1 MNQIGAFQAD
11 VWNLPM
17 SPRVQNLYELNK
29 LVGGRVKELE
39 GHALDG
45 IYVAFDDDEWD
56 FDSSVILRVGEKLL
70 TVLAVSGISTAIGIV
85 PVNADLGVGM
95 GYRAFGPLAVHF
107 GKRIERLYWRADSS
121 RHPLALGIELA
132 DGVHVRIGDG
142 GDTTIPTASTP
153 SSKEYPAEFDDI
165 MLSVG

>member
-1 MNQIGAFQAD
+1 MNQISVCQAD

-17 SPRVQNLYELNK
+17 SPRVQDLYELNE
-29 LVGGRVKELE
+29 LVGECVKELE
-39 GHALDG
+39 GHVLDG

-56 FDSSVILRVGEKLL
+56 FDSPVILRVGEKLL
-70 TVLAVSGISTAIGIV
+70 IVLAVSGISMAIGIV
-85 PVNADLGVGM
+85 PANADLGVGM
-95 GYRAFGPLAVHF
+95 EYRAFGPLAVHF

-132 DGVHVRIGDG
+132 DGAHVRIGDG
-142 GDTTIPTASTP
+142 GDITIPTAPAP

-165 MLSVG
+165 MLPVG

>member
-1 MNQIGAFQAD
+1 MNQTSAFQAG

-17 SPRVQNLYELNK
+17 SPRVQDLYKLNE
-29 LVGGRVKELE
+29 LVGKCVKELE
-39 GHALDG
+39 GHVLDG

-56 FDSSVILRVGEKLL
+56 IDSPVILRAGEKLL
-70 TVLAVSGISTAIGIV
+70 IVLAVSGISMAIGV
-85 PVNADLGVGM
+85 VSANADLGVGM
-95 GYRAFGPLAVHF
+95 EYRAFGPLAVHF

-132 DGVHVRIGDG
+132 DGAHMRIGDG
-142 GDTTIPTASTP
+142 GDITIPTAPAP

-165 MLSVG
+165 MLPVG

>member
-29 LVGGRVKELE
+29 L
-39 GHALDG
+39 
-45 IYVAFDDDEWD
+45 
-56 FDSSVILRVGEKLL
+56 
-70 TVLAVSGISTAIGIV
+70 V

>member
-17 SPRVQNLYELNK
+17 SPRVQDLYELNK
-29 LVGGRVKELE
+29 LVGKCVKEFE
-39 GHALDG
+39 GHVFDA

-56 FDSSVILRVGEKLL
+56 FDSPVILRVGEKLL
-70 TVLAVSGISTAIGIV
+70 IVLAVSGISMAIGIV
-85 PVNADLGVGM
+85 PANADLGVGM
-95 GYRAFGPLAVHF
+95 GYRVFGPLSVHF

-121 RHPLALGIELA
+121 RHPLALAIELA
-132 DGVHVRIGDG
+132 DGAHVRIGDG
-142 GDTTIPTASTP
+142 GDITIPTASAP

-165 MLSVG
+165 VLQVG